1 MKKKPHDRCMA
12 MLIVAM
18 VAAFTAG
25 CADPPLSFG
34 DNVDDVDVPPRGE
47 GDIDDWIAAGHYL
60 SWRCEPMPVD
70 VRFGSPH
77 RPQTRT
83 CNNVVITSSGTGS
96 GELPV
101 DAASVKEMYGDTGQV
116 KGFGVSRKVTTGG
129 ADGWY
134 WYEKISGDVK
144 ADGMGPPAGSC
155 SGCHSDATR
164 DFTYV
169 YVP

>member
-1 MKKKPHDRCMA
+1 MRMI
-12 MLIVAM
+12 LICLL
-18 VAAFTAG
+18 AACT
-25 CADPPLSFG
+25 DDPLSFG
-34 DNVDDVDVPPRGE
+34 DVVTDPDVPPRGE

-60 SWRCEPMPVD
+60 SWRCEPTPVD

-83 CNNVVITSSGTGS
+83 CNNVTITTSGGV

-101 DAASVKEMYGDTGQV
+101 DASSVKEMYDDAGGIV
-116 KGFGVSRKVTTGG
+116 GYGVSRKVTTG
-129 ADGWY
+129 AAESWY
-134 WYEKISGDVK
+134 WYEKIRGDVK

-155 SGCHSDATR
+155 SGCHSDASR